1 MNVYIGW
8 MISLCCGVGLLFL
21 EYILS
26 KKKQWYVG
34 LIPMVL
40 AFALF
45 AGLNVHS
52 GQQIQKQQELTDS
65 YEMENGMRAELHLKQ
80 DENQQ
85 VIAFSNLLIKDQ
97 ENVLRDEAGI
107 SYQKK
112 RTICRYQ
119 EAAECFKEKYALM
132 GDSVSPDFVDVDGA
146 VYENT
151 SISRNGFLFAGLLML
166 IPLGL
171 VYLCNRLIYRR
182 ERLRMELKAMGLK
195 FL

>member
-1 MNVYIGW
+1 MNFYIGW

-52 GQQIQKQQELTDS
+52 GLQIQKQQNLTDS
-65 YEMENGMRAELHLKQ
+65 YEMENGMTAEIHLKQ

-119 EAAECFKEKYALM
+119 EAADYFQGKYVLS

>member
-1 MNVYIGW
+1 MNFFISW
-8 MISLCCGVGLLFL
+8 AISLCCGGGLLFL

-40 AFALF
+40 VFALF

-65 YEMENGMRAELHLKQ
+65 YEMENGMTAEIYLKQ
-80 DENQQ
+80 DENRQ
-85 VIAFSNLLIKDQ
+85 VITFSNLLIKDQ
-97 ENVLRDEAGI
+97 EGVLRDEAGI

-119 EAAECFKEKYALM
+119 EAADYFQGKYVLS
-132 GDSVSPDFVDVDGA
+132 GDSVSPDFVDADGA

-151 SISRNGFLFAGLLML
+151 SISRNGFLTVGLLML

-171 VYLCNRLIYRR
+171 VYICNRIIYRR
-182 ERLRMELKAMGLK
+182 ERLRRELKEMGLK

>member
-1 MNVYIGW
+1 MNFYIGW
-8 MISLCCGVGLLFL
+8 MISLCCGIGLLFL
-21 EYILS
+21 EYYLS
-26 KKKQWYVG
+26 KKKQWYAG
-34 LIPMVL
+34 MIPMLLV
-40 AFALF
+40 FALF

-52 GQQIQKQQELTDS
+52 GLQIQKQQNLTDS
-65 YEMENGMRAELHLKQ
+65 YEMKNGMRAEIHLKQ
-80 DENQQ
+80 DENRK

-97 ENVLRDEAGI
+97 EDILRDEAGI
-107 SYQKK
+107 SYQTEK
-112 RTICRYQ
+112 TICRYQ

-166 IPLGL
+166 IPRGL